1 MIVDS
6 DGLDLT
12 SVSLP
17 GWSFMPEQGTVR
29 TVLYSTVQYCTVLY
43 STVQCCTVDIHIRIS
58 VCGIHGSLAVA
69 CGVLGRTPTPKAGAN
84 ACGGLWR
91 RKICDRRVAAGFG
104 NAIRAIYHSQGRC
117 KRLRWPVG
125 TWGPRPPPRPV
136 QAIAVACAI
145 KFTFTMY
152 IHIYIHI
159 HIYMHVYIHIY
170 IHVYIHFYIYIHIYI
185 HICIHIYIHIH
196 MYVHIHIYSN

>member
-17 GWSFMPEQGTVR
+17 GWSFMPKQGTVR

-43 STVQCCTVDIHIRIS
+43 TTAQCCTADIHIRIS

-69 CGVLGRTPTPKAGAN
+69 CGVLGPTPTPKAGAN

-104 NAIRAIYHSQGRC
+104 NAIRENYYTHGRC
-117 KRLRWPVG
+117 KRLRWPVRFAEERDAG
-125 TWGPRPPPRPV
+125 MGGPKVNLTFNPLAKLHPD
-136 QAIAVACAI
+136 
-145 KFTFTMY
+145 FTSNFTRF
-152 IHIYIHI
+152 HIISKKSE
-159 HIYMHVYIHIY
+159 
-170 IHVYIHFYIYIHIYI
+170 
-185 HICIHIYIHIH
+185 CL
-196 MYVHIHIYSN
+196 